1 MGYRSDWKIA
11 VEATPEKLNGFKD
24 WLQDQATN
32 KDREQE
38 SYYAWSVAETYE
50 MIIKCEKTTV
60 KTEDGVGVLFEHEWT
75 KCYDPWDMVVE
86 EIEQYCTDN
95 DIAFGYG
102 RLGEDPGDV
111 SLEDNNKGLYIRWS
125 RSLTSPFN

>member
-11 VEATPEKLNGFKD
+11 VEAKPEKIVKLRE
-24 WLQDQATN
+24 WLQEQAN
-32 KDREQE
+32 REDLKNE
-38 SYYAWSVAETYE
+38 KHFLWSVAETYE
-50 MIIKCEKTTV
+50 SIIHCEQSTV
-60 KTEDGVGVLFEHEWT
+60 ETDDGVGVLFEHEWS
-75 KCYDPWDMVVE
+75 KCYDPWDRVVE
-86 EIEQYCTDN
+86 EIQEYCTDN

-111 SLEDNNKGLYIRWS
+111 SLEDNNMGLYIGWS